1 MTNTIK
7 EHIGF
12 HYLLHMVVCFE
23 TFGIEYISEEV
34 LSKIKDKSITLT
46 MYLIITPNVFR
57 IQDDDSIM
65 CEFYCIVFI
74 EYILAGK
81 TLLDHSTLFSSNNY
95 KKNDKIIYKY
105 FKDKHDKRG
114 CNLDLKNGQNKKQ
127 SFGRNKTIN

>member
-1 MTNTIK
+1 
-7 EHIGF
+7 
-12 HYLLHMVVCFE
+12 MVVCFE

-46 MYLIITPNVFR
+46 MYFIITPNVFR

-105 FKDKHDKRG
+105 FKDKHDKRR
-114 CNLDLKNGQNKKQ
+114 CKP
-127 SFGRNKTIN
+127 